1 MLVAERSCFLL
12 HTSITMLLSLT
23 ARPHAR
29 LHAALELDCSRML
42 SRSYIDHAHRLFI
55 DVVSEALFSH
65 SGCSF
70 LCIHI
75 DAAMVA
81 NDRSFLLC

>member
-12 HTSITMLLSLT
+12 TSITMLLSLT

-29 LHAALELDCSRML
+29 LHAALELDCPCML
-42 SRSYIDHAHRLFI
+42 SRSHINHANRLFVN
-55 DVVSEALFSH
+55 VVSEALFSH

-81 NDRSFLLC
+81 NYRSFLLC